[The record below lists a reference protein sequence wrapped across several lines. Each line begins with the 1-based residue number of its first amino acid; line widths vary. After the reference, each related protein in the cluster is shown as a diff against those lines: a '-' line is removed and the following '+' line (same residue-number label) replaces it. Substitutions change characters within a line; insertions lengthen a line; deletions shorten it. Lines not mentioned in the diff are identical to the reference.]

1 MKHTAPPRL
10 ANWLLGLCLPERDKE
25 MVLGDLVEEHA
36 LLASTLSP
44 PHARRW
50 YWDQA
55 FRSSARSL
63 WTSVWRGHW
72 LKTLGAALVGY
83 VVVAL
88 LVMGGEVAMSKLL
101 TAGDLAY
108 SLISLAVGLPAMVL
122 GGYIAA
128 SMRPRAAVGLAVI
141 AALMGVVS
149 LAVTGGA
156 APLWYQL
163 ALIAIGPAGSLA
175 GGRIRIH
182 RRKEGPRL

>member
-10 ANWLLGLCLPERDKE
+10 ASWLLGLCLPQRDKE
-25 MVLGDLVEEHA
+25 TVLGDLVEEHA

-44 PHARRW
+44 RDARRW

-55 FRSSARSL
+55 LRSSARLFWVSI
-63 WTSVWRGHW
+63 WRGHW

-83 VVVAL
+83 VAVAL
-88 LVMGGEVAMSKLL
+88 LVMGGDLAMSRLL
-101 TAGDLAY
+101 TASETAY
-108 SLISLAVGLPAMVL
+108 SLISLALGLPAMAL

-141 AALMGVVS
+141 AGVMGVVS

-156 APLWYQL
+156 APVWYQL

-175 GGRIRIH
+175 GGRIRI